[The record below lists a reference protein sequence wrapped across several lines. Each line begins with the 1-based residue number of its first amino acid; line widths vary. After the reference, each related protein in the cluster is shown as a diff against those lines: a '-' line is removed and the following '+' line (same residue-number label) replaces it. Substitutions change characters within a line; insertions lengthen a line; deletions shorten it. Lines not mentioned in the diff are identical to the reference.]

1 MLNSGDNNI
10 VKTRTGVMQW
20 DHESQILFVDVDEGA
35 RETLEDAKRNSK
47 LGAVITQNS
56 NFAMLL
62 DITKIGNIDADARH
76 FYSAN
81 TKTKNLGIAML
92 TNSIV
97 SQVLGNFFIGVN
109 KPQMPIKLFT
119 DKTKATHWLKQI
131 LSSNQNDSSP
141 LSDANRKL
149 DLVSN

>member
-1 MLNSGDNNI
+1 MLNLRDNNI

-20 DHESQILFVDVDEGA
+20 DDESQILFVDVDEGA
-35 RETLEDAKRNSK
+35 RETLEDAKKNSK
-47 LGAVITQNS
+47 IGAVITQNS

-81 TKTKNLGIAML
+81 TSTKNQGIAL
-92 TNSIV
+92 ITNSVI
-97 SQVLGNFFIGVN
+97 SQVLGNLFIGVN
-109 KPQMPIKLFT
+109 KPQMPIKLFS

-131 LSSNQNDSSP
+131 LSSKQNEFSPVSS
-141 LSDANRKL
+141 AN
-149 DLVSN
+149 